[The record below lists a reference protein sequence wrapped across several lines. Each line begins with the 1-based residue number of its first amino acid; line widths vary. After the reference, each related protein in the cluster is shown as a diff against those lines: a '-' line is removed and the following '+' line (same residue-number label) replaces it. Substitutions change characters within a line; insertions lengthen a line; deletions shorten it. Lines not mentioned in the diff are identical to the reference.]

1 MRYSYLF
8 MGISLLG
15 ASFFPSALWSWDGEY
30 QVVQQDPI
38 AKFPKW
44 TGILSSVETE
54 LGQKADIQAPFTGG
68 WDEFIAKTKSADRL
82 SMIKKTNEIFNGRRS
97 ARNSLFCS
105 GRKGENPTGLADPD
119 GVGGGDKGGGD
130 RGVVGISI

>member
-1 MRYSYLF
+1 MRCSFFLL
-8 MGISLLG
+8 GLSLLG
-15 ASFFPSALWSWDGEY
+15 APYCPSASWSWDGAY

-44 TGILSSVETE
+44 TGILASVQTE

-82 SMIKKTNEIFNGRRS
+82 SMIKKTN
-97 ARNSLFCS
+97 
-105 GRKGENPTGLADPD
+105 
-119 GVGGGDKGGGD
+119 
-130 RGVVGISI
+130 